1 MLEHLFRTFWA
12 DCYLAIFSVK
22 LQKTTNKMSIWL
34 SESGLNDTV
43 NLTRETER
51 AVADILIVI

>member
-1 MLEHLFRTFWA
+1 
-12 DCYLAIFSVK
+12 
-22 LQKTTNKMSIWL
+22 MSIWL
-34 SESGLNDTV
+34 SESELNDTV